1 MKLDESDFLDANIL
15 IVDDQPADVRLL
27 ERLLHEAGYRK
38 VSATLS
44 PRDVAG
50 LHASD
55 RYDLIL
61 LDIQMPD
68 MDGFGVIETLKALD
82 GDDYVPVIALT
93 AQPAHKI
100 RALQAGAKDFISKP
114 FDLMEIKARVH
125 NMLEVRLLYRKLA
138 RYNDD
143 LAREVTARTAELHDS
158 ELRFRR
164 LTELASDWYW
174 EQDANGEVTQVEG
187 PALEMVGIGVRPF
200 QGAPGAANPGWN
212 DAERGVLQ
220 AMIESREPFIDFAFS
235 RTDPHGKLQHF
246 RVSGEPIFDA
256 ACRFQGYRGI
266 GIEVPHPAA
275 LAGRRTAP

>member
-1 MKLDESDFLDANIL
+1 M
-15 IVDDQPADVRLL
+15 
-27 ERLLHEAGYRK
+27 
-38 VSATLS
+38 
-44 PRDVAG
+44 
-50 LHASD
+50 
-55 RYDLIL
+55 
-61 LDIQMPD
+61 
-68 MDGFGVIETLKALD
+68 
-82 GDDYVPVIALT
+82 
-93 AQPAHKI
+93 
-100 RALQAGAKDFISKP
+100 

-125 NMLEVRLLYRKLA
+125 NLLEVRLLYRKLA